1 MEKQE
6 KLARFE
12 QTVMPHLRAAYNL
25 ARWLARDAQDAEDI
39 VQEAFVRAF
48 GFFEGF
54 HGQDARA
61 WLLAIVRNTGYTWLR
76 QNRSRQLETAF
87 DEEVHSP
94 EAGSLNAEASLLR
107 EADSRLVQDALE
119 ALPRESREV
128 LVLRELEGLSYKQIS
143 EVAGVPLGT
152 VMSRLA
158 RARQA
163 LQARLG
169 RKPSGQGRAKK
180 EADELQRD

>member
-1 MEKQE
+1 
-6 KLARFE
+6 
-12 QTVMPHLRAAYNL
+12 MPHLRAAYNL
-25 ARWLARDAQDAEDI
+25 ARWLARDVHDAEDI

-61 WLLAIVRNTGYTWLR
+61 WLLAIVRNTCYTWLR
-76 QNRSRQLETAF
+76 QNRSQPLETAF

-94 EAGSLNAEASLLR
+94 EAGLLDPEALLVQ
-107 EADSRLVQDALE
+107 EADSRLVQEALE

-163 LQARLG
+163 LQARLSRRSPGGG
-169 RKPSGQGRAKK
+169 RVKGK
-180 EADELQRD
+180 ADELQGD